1 MRSRYA
7 AVPMGQPVT
16 VIEKPT
22 SRPDV
27 VRYELNR
34 AITGTGH
41 EVFTQPPHELARR
54 PVDKLARALFETGKV
69 VGVQANANVVTV
81 RFRGEARSS
90 GLRPIFED
98 LYTYYLEGVPVPR
111 PEDFTSPAS

>member
-1 MRSRYA
+1 
-7 AVPMGQPVT
+7 MGQPVT

-41 EVFTQPPHELARR
+41 EVFSDVPDVLARR
-54 PVDKLARALFETGKV
+54 PVDKLARALFETGRV
-69 VGVQANANVVTV
+69 AGVQANGNVVTV
-81 RFRGEARSS
+81 QFRGDARSG
-90 GLRPIFED
+90 GLMPIFED